1 MPTRDQLTDE
11 RVRELITELG
21 DAGIIHEDEAGDLT
35 ATREFGEA
43 RSVRERTPEPP
54 AVTRAKVSGDTHDEF
69 RAAYDGDEAI
79 AIVWEVL
86 TGVDVRG
93 SDS

>member
-21 DAGIIHEDEAGDLT
+21 EAGIIHEDEAAGM
-35 ATREFGEA
+35 AGTREFGEA
-43 RSVRERTPEPP
+43 REIRETTPEPP
-54 AVTRAKVSGDTHDEF
+54 AVSRDKVSGDTHDEF

-86 TGVDVRG
+86 TGVDVR
-93 SDS
+93 DRDE